1 MTTKRSQSQDPRLCH
16 HTFAD
21 GRRCRMLRNEHPYL
35 CPFHARQREQ
45 YREAKELQDEILS
58 LQYRLTT
65 AADIHHVLSK
75 VFDALAQNQ
84 ITPRMAGKLG
94 YLCQVLLQSLAQRRI
109 PKQVRWRS

>member
-1 MTTKRSQSQDPRLCH
+1 M
-16 HTFAD
+16 
-21 GRRCRMLRNEHPYL
+21 
-35 CPFHARQREQ
+35 
-45 YREAKELQDEILS
+45 
-58 LQYRLTT
+58 
-65 AADIHHVLSK
+65 LSK